1 MESLVV
7 NLLLLL
13 FLTPCYIAFSSS
25 SSSSSKNSQFHY
37 THNKQQLNTLYNK
50 LIQSIQEYSRPLQ
63 IPGVF
68 ATWVGINHWGQVATH
83 EDGQRFLVHKGNNF
97 GKNSQTVAVDA
108 RYMSNN
114 WSPRGS
120 AVNVNP
126 EKSVN
131 LADLV
136 KSGGA
141 YYNPIC
147 DNCMH
152 GSQRMQERFRNGK

>member
-1 MESLVV
+1 
-7 NLLLLL
+7 
-13 FLTPCYIAFSSS
+13 
-25 SSSSSKNSQFHY
+25 
-37 THNKQQLNTLYNK
+37 
-50 LIQSIQEYSRPLQ
+50 
-63 IPGVF
+63 
-68 ATWVGINHWGQVATH
+68 
-83 EDGQRFLVHKGNNF
+83 
-97 GKNSQTVAVDA
+97 
-108 RYMSNN
+108 MSNN

-147 DNCMH
+147 
-152 GSQRMQERFRNGK
+152 

>member
-1 MESLVV
+1 
-7 NLLLLL
+7 
-13 FLTPCYIAFSSS
+13 SSS

-50 LIQSIQEYSRPLQ
+50 LIQSIHEYSRPLQ
-63 IPGVF
+63 IPGGNF
-68 ATWVGINHWGQVATH
+68 LNKLGINHWGQVATY